1 MYFRNDV
8 DTQLSQREFEVQ
20 LKDNAA
26 MRMLGIKVFQDRDN
40 NCLKVLEIA
49 REGRIGDWNL
59 LQENEYKLQ
68 VNDWIRAVDTQT
80 GIDPMISTLG
90 EARTKERW
98 VKLYVVRGEAVDTP
112 GSRSSCDH
120 YPSGEWF

>member
-8 DTQLSQREFEVQ
+8 DTQMSQREFEVQ

-26 MRMLGIKVFQDRDN
+26 MRMLGIKVFQDLDN
-40 NCLKVLEIA
+40 NCLKVLQIA
-49 REGRIGDWNL
+49 REGRILDWNL

-80 GIDPMISTLG
+80 GIDPIISMYSG
-90 EARTKERW
+90 
-98 VKLYVVRGEAVDTP
+98 RG
-112 GSRSSCDH
+112 S
-120 YPSGEWF
+120 Y